1 MNKKVVTLSAVI
13 WLACYLAPRHTQQDT
28 RIGVTI
34 YKYDDN
40 FMSVVRKAI
49 EKDGKSAPDVQ
60 LLMNDSQNDQ
70 SKQNDQIDVLLA
82 KGVKALAIN
91 PVDLAAAG
99 TVIEKRAAR
108 TYRWCSLTKSRLKAL
123 DSYDKAFYVGTDS
136 KESGIIQGDLIAK
149 HWKANPNWDL
159 NKDGQI
165 QYVLLKGEPGHPDAE
180 ARTTYVVK
188 ELNDKG
194 LKTQQLQMDTAMW
207 DTAQAKDKMDAAV
220 WSER

>member
-1 MNKKVVTLSAVI
+1 MNKKVLTLSAVMASM
-13 WLACYLAPRHTQQDT
+13 LFGAAAHAADT

-49 EKDGKSAPDVQ
+49 EQDAKAAPDVQ

-91 PVDLAAAG
+91 LVDPAAAG
-99 TVIEKRAAR
+99 TVIEKAR
-108 TYRWCSLTKSRLKAL
+108 GQNVPVVFFNKEPSRKAL
-123 DSYDKAFYVGTDS
+123 DSYDKAYYVGTDS

-149 HWKANPNWDL
+149 HWAANQGWDL

-165 QYVLLKGEPGHPDAE
+165 QFRTAE
-180 ARTTYVVK
+180 R
-188 ELNDKG
+188 
-194 LKTQQLQMDTAMW
+194 
-207 DTAQAKDKMDAAV
+207 
-220 WSER
+220 